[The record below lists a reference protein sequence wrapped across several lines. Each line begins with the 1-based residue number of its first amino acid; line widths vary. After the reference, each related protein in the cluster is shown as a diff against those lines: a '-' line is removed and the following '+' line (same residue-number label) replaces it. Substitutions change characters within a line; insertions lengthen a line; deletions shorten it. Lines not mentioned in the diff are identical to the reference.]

1 MIIDRTLV
9 SAVEAAIIA
18 ERTAFADGMAQR
30 CPSSGAGWLDVAG
43 GRALCTGPEL
53 FSNRALGLALD
64 GPVHSH
70 DPVCEI
76 ERFYAQRGL
85 PAEIEVASFTHRSL
99 LEVLSRRGY
108 WMMRFRNIYA
118 RRLADP
124 VGDRNVTIDVRQIG
138 AQQRAEWSDVL
149 LDGFGYDAA
158 VDRGRVAGWN
168 EMVATRPG
176 VSAFIASIN
185 GVPVGGASVMALGEV
200 AVLGGAATR
209 SMHRRIGVQTALIQA
224 RLASARRAG
233 CSLAVVT
240 ADPGGSS
247 GRNAE
252 RAGFTLVCNHLTLR
266 AAH

>member
-1 MIIDRTLV
+1 MIVDRTLV
-9 SAVEAAIIA
+9 NAVEAALIA

-43 GRALCTGPEL
+43 GRAFCTGPGL

-64 GPVHSH
+64 GPVHSA

-76 ERFYAQRGL
+76 EDFYAQRKL
-85 PAEIEVASFTHRSL
+85 SAEIEVASYTHRSL
-99 LEVLSRRGY
+99 LDVLSRRGY
-108 WMMRFRNIYA
+108 RMLRFRNIYA

-124 VGDRNVTIDVRQIG
+124 VGDRNKAIDVHQIDTE
-138 AQQRAEWSDVL
+138 QRPEWSDVL
-149 LDGFGYDAA
+149 LDGFGYEAA
-158 VDRGRVAGWN
+158 VDRSRVAGWN

-176 VSAFIASIN
+176 VSAFLASIQ
-185 GVPVGGASVMALGEV
+185 GLPVGGASVMVLGEV

-209 SMHRRIGVQTALIQA
+209 PAHRRIGVQTALIHA

-252 RAGFTLVCNHLTLR
+252 RAGFTLVCNHLGLR
-266 AAH
+266 AAD